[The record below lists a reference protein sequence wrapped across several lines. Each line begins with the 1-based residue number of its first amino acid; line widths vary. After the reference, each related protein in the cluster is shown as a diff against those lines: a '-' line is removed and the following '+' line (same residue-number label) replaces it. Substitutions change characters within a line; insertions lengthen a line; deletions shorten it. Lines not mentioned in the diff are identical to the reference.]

1 MNSFIQEDGMGNMF
15 DEKGDPFVEMKMEVD
30 EVNYPLNDVTNF
42 DQYSD
47 LKLPEKMHTIRKK
60 CPKRSPFLQ
69 EKKSEQQ
76 KDEQKVQKRGYG
88 EVFLLVNEKRM
99 SIRGAAA
106 DIKVPSSTGYNW
118 HKKDWKAW
126 SSMRILRR
134 VEPGVL

>member
-1 MNSFIQEDGMGNMF
+1 MGNMF

-47 LKLPEKMHTIRKK
+47 LKLPEKMHRIRKK

-76 KDEQKVQKRGYG
+76 KDEQKVQK
-88 EVFLLVNEKRM
+88 EDMEKFF
-99 SIRGAAA
+99 
-106 DIKVPSSTGYNW
+106 YW
-118 HKKDWKAW
+118 
-126 SSMRILRR
+126 
-134 VEPGVL
+134 